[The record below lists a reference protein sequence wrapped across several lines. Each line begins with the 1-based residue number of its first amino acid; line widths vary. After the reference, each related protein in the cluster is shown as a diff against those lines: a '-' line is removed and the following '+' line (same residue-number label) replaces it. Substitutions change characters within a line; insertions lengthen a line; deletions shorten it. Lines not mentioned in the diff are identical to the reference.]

1 MIESQNLEKTEP
13 NLFEVLI
20 HPREETFKSVEKIK
34 GGSNGMLMGK
44 TTVARYKNK

>member
-20 HPREETFKSVEKIK
+20 HPREETFKSVEKNQRWIK
-34 GGSNGMLMGK
+34 RHVDGEK
-44 TTVARYKNK
+44 TLAYL